1 MTETSGD
8 CAPGYRRSSRRTER
22 GWRYSTRAPP
32 VLRWNHTGEGLLLR
46 GLREKLTQR
55 FWRLL
60 LQCGMFRKQQ
70 VPTVFVPLLFSMFI
84 VLFGGASQS
93 LASTTDPT
101 SGHSPLPPE
110 EMRRLYSPNTFIV
123 FDWDDNIF
131 KLPSLNV
138 LFVKGEFAK
147 SYKPREFLISS
158 TEFSNYRA
166 EFGIEGTPL
175 SRFEIIGD
183 AIDPLNGTFRFSRPG
198 SDGRNYMLEDMQR
211 AVAPTPE
218 TLVRKIPEKY
228 KAPFFDLY
236 IERESHPD
244 TRIANRIL
252 TGRGQTRAEFREA
265 LELLAKVPEVAERGY
280 KPTAPQYL
288 TLVGGLGPAH
298 ELKASNLIEQ
308 MNEAARSGYDLFA
321 FPDDDV
327 MNIRRAAA
335 ALAAVPRPIQVWLV
349 WTREGGPS
357 RLVDLGRLASSG
369 HSAARQG
376 QMSASAPS
384 LTLEELLHES
394 LDSTTNEKGHSK
406 IWTEER
412 NAFMCRA
419 LFF

>member
-1 MTETSGD
+1 
-8 CAPGYRRSSRRTER
+8 
-22 GWRYSTRAPP
+22 
-32 VLRWNHTGEGLLLR
+32 
-46 GLREKLTQR
+46 
-55 FWRLL
+55 
-60 LQCGMFRKQQ
+60 MFRKHQ
-70 VPTVFVPLLFSMFI
+70 VPTVFAPLLFSIFFFSTFL
-84 VLFGGASQS
+84 VVFCAASEALS
-93 LASTTDPT
+93 ASESNID
-101 SGHSPLPPE
+101 HSPLPRE
-110 EMRRLYSPNTFIV
+110 EMRRLHSPKTFIV

-147 SYKPREFLISS
+147 TSNPREFLISS

-166 EFGIEGTPL
+166 EFGLEGTPL

-211 AVAPTPE
+211 AVAPTQQ
-218 TLVRKIPEKY
+218 TLVDKIPERY

-236 IERESHPD
+236 IEREANPE
-244 TRIANRIL
+244 TRVANRIL
-252 TGRGQTRAEFREA
+252 TGRGQTRAEFSEA
-265 LELLAKVPEVAERGY
+265 LELLAKVPEVAARGY
-280 KPTAPQYL
+280 QPTAPEYL

-298 ELKASNLIEQ
+298 ELKAAKLIEQ

-335 ALAAVPRPIQVWLV
+335 ALASVPRPIQVWLI
-349 WTREGGPS
+349 WTREGEAS

-369 HSAARQG
+369 HSAARRI
-376 QMSASAPS
+376 QMSASVPG

-394 LDSTTNEKGHSK
+394 LDSKTQEKGHSK
-406 IWTEER
+406 VWTEER
-412 NAFMCRA
+412 TALMCRA

>member
-1 MTETSGD
+1 MS
-8 CAPGYRRSSRRTER
+8 
-22 GWRYSTRAPP
+22 
-32 VLRWNHTGEGLLLR
+32 
-46 GLREKLTQR
+46 
-55 FWRLL
+55 
-60 LQCGMFRKQQ
+60 RKQQ
-70 VPTVFVPLLFSMFI
+70 VPTVFAPLLFSMFI
-84 VLFGGASQS
+84 SMFIVLLGGASQS
-93 LASTTDPT
+93 LSSTTDP
-101 SGHSPLPPE
+101 SAGHSPLPPE
-110 EMRRLYSPNTFIV
+110 EMRRLYSPSTFIV

-138 LFVKGEFAK
+138 LFVKGEFGTTSA
-147 SYKPREFLISS
+147 PREFLISS

-198 SDGRNYMLEDMQR
+198 ADGRNYMLEDMQR

-236 IERESHPD
+236 IDRESHPD

-252 TGRGQTRAEFREA
+252 TGRGQTRTEFREA

-298 ELKASNLIEQ
+298 ELKATKLIEQ

-335 ALAAVPRPIQVWLV
+335 ALAAVPRPIQVWLI
-349 WTREGGPS
+349 WTREGEPS
-357 RLVDLGRLASSG
+357 RLVDLDRLASSG
-369 HSAARQG
+369 NSAARQS
-376 QMSASAPS
+376 QSQNQLSASAPA

-394 LDSTTNEKGHSK
+394 LDSTTKEKGHSK